1 MTTVGARGRGNASSH
16 AAPAGMGTEP
26 TGRKMNRRVFLARTA
41 TVTAGAAAA
50 AALPSTLGAGTA
62 QAAAATTSAAGGRPI
77 HVPDVYVRPA
87 ARTDPTEAT
96 IAEAITL
103 LRHGRLTAVELVDAH
118 LARIAR
124 FDSVYQAFN
133 AVTAAS
139 ARAEARAA
147 DRHRRGVMAG
157 IPLCIKDNYYTKGVP
172 TTANSF
178 IYQSFVPPY
187 DATSVARL
195 KAAGGIVLG
204 KGQMGPLATT
214 RATTPNGVITTVNAW
229 TPSDP
234 AVDPGGSSTG
244 PACSV
249 AGRMATSSIG
259 TQTGGSIVNPSNQQN
274 LTGLKPTMGRT
285 SIYGIIPLSYT
296 RDHSGPLARDALDA
310 AIMLTVMSG
319 PDANDPR
326 TLGLPRVPDLITSAL
341 PVRRRGQ
348 VVLRRPTTIGVPP
361 DYLSGVGA
369 DVIALRQAFLSQ
381 LAGISGAKLV
391 NVTYPDDWT
400 LLTGTF
406 NAVRLSERT
415 EPFLPFLKQDP
426 KLFGVSLLSWLQ
438 GIFLS
443 GDEWIT
449 GQRAKNHLLRE
460 VLDTVMRGCDVLLQT
475 GPVPFDILGL
485 PEIGLPIG
493 FTAVGADPTVP
504 VGTIIGGRPYEEDRL
519 LEVAAA
525 YQGVTDWHTRRPPD
539 PVVAA
544 TKAGPSRAERRAAAA
559 LRLTPEQA
567 AELSA

>member
-1 MTTVGARGRGNASSH
+1 MSTR
-16 AAPAGMGTEP
+16 EI
-26 TGRKMNRRVFLARTA
+26 NRRVFLSRSA
-41 TVTAGAAAA
+41 TVAAGAAALTSLPSWAGTAGAA
-50 AALPSTLGAGTA
+50 PAGPP
-62 QAAAATTSAAGGRPI
+62 RI
-77 HVPDVYVRPA
+77 PDVDVRPA
-87 ARTDPTEAT
+87 AKHDPTEAT

-103 LRHGRLTAVELVDAH
+103 MRQRRLTAVDLVDAH
-118 LARIAR
+118 LDRIAT

-133 AVTAAS
+133 AVTADS
-139 ARAEARAA
+139 ARARAA
-147 DRHRRGVMAG
+147 SPGTGVLSG
-157 IPLCIKDNYYTKGVP
+157 IPLCIKDNYYTAGVT

-178 IYQSFVPPY
+178 IFESFVPPY

-195 KAAGGIVLG
+195 KAAGGIVIG

-214 RATTPNGVITTVNAW
+214 RATTPNGTVTTVNAW
-229 TPSDP
+229 TPGNPSI
-234 AVDPGGSSTG
+234 DPGGSSTG

-285 SIYGIIPLSYT
+285 SIYGVIPLSYT

-310 AIMLTVMSG
+310 AIMLTIMAG
-319 PDANDPR
+319 PDPNDPR
-326 TLGLPRVPDLITSAL
+326 TQGLPDVPDLITPAL
-341 PVRRRGQ
+341 PVRRGGKL
-348 VVLRRPTTIGVPP
+348 VLRRPTTIGVPP
-361 DYLSGVGA
+361 DFLTGA
-369 DVIALRQAFLSQ
+369 SAALRSAFLDT
-381 LAGISGAKLV
+381 LAGIPGATVV
-391 NVTYPDDWT
+391 NVSYPADWS

-406 NAVRLSERT
+406 NNVRLSERT
-415 EPFLPFLKQDP
+415 EPFLPFLKQDL

-460 VLDTVMRGCDVLLQT
+460 VLDDVMGDCDVLLQT

-485 PEIGLPIG
+485 PELGFPIG
-493 FTAVGADPTVP
+493 FTAIGAEPKVP
-504 VGTIIGGRPYEEDRL
+504 SGTILGGRPYEEDRL

-525 YQGVTDWHTRRPPD
+525 YQASTDWHTQRPAD
-539 PVVAA
+539 PVLPAPTAKRATAA
-544 TKAGPSRAERRAAAA
+544 DPG

>member
-1 MTTVGARGRGNASSH
+1 MSAR
-16 AAPAGMGTEP
+16 EI
-26 TGRKMNRRVFLARTA
+26 NRRVFLSRSA
-41 TVTAGAAAA
+41 TVAAGAAALTSLPTWTGA
-50 AALPSTLGAGTA
+50 ASADAAPAGPP
-62 QAAAATTSAAGGRPI
+62 R
-77 HVPDVYVRPA
+77 VPDVDVRPA
-87 ARTDPTEAT
+87 AAQDPTEAT

-103 LRHGRLTAVELVDAH
+103 LRQRRLTAVELVDAH
-118 LARIAR
+118 LDRIAK

-133 AVTAAS
+133 AVTADS
-139 ARAEARAA
+139 ARALAA
-147 DRHRRGVMAG
+147 APRPGVLSG
-157 IPLCIKDNYYTKGVP
+157 IPLCIKDNYYTAGVT

-178 IYQSFVPPY
+178 IFESFVPPY

-195 KAAGGIVLG
+195 KAAGGIVIG

-214 RATTPNGVITTVNAW
+214 RATTPNGTVTTVNAW
-229 TPSDP
+229 TPNDP
-234 AVDPGGSSTG
+234 SIDPGGSSTG

-285 SIYGIIPLSYT
+285 SIYGVIPLSYT

-310 AIMLTVMSG
+310 AIMLTVMAG
-319 PDANDPR
+319 PDPNDPR
-326 TLGLPRVPDLITSAL
+326 TLGLPDVPDLITSAL
-341 PVRRRGQ
+341 PVSRGGK

-361 DYLSGVGA
+361 DFLTGTSAAVA
-369 DVIALRQAFLSQ
+369 ALRSTFLDT
-381 LAGISGAKLV
+381 LADIPGATVVHV
-391 NVTYPDDWT
+391 NYPADWS

-406 NAVRLSERT
+406 NNVRLSERT

-426 KLFGVSLLSWLQ
+426 KLFGVSVLSWLQ

-460 VLDTVMRGCDVLLQT
+460 VLDDVMSDCDVLLQT

-485 PEIGLPIG
+485 PELGLPIG
-493 FTAVGADPTVP
+493 FTAIGADPKVP
-504 VGTIIGGRPYEEDRL
+504 SGTILGGRPYEEDRL

-525 YQGVTDWHTRRPPD
+525 YQAMTDWHTQRPSD
-539 PVVAA
+539 PVLPARTAKRA
-544 TKAGPSRAERRAAAA
+544 TTADLG

-567 AELSA
+567 AELSS